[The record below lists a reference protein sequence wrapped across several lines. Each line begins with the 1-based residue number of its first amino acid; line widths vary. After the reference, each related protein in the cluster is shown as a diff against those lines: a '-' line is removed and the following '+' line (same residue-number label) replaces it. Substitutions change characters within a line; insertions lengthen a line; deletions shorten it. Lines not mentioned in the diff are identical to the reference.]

1 MPDIADLLQP
11 RQVVLLEPGGDAIA
25 ELCRLVTRNAW
36 QRQALETAVRQR
48 EEMASAVLDCGVA
61 VPHGHVP
68 ELDHFVLAVAVCPE
82 GLGWSGHPRG
92 KSVRVVV
99 LIGAPEGRL
108 TGYLRLLS
116 RVVKVC
122 SRPGIRDGLCR
133 CQNPDEIVA
142 LLTAADS

>member
-1 MPDIADLLQP
+1 MPEIGELLHP
-11 RQVVLLEPGGDAIA
+11 RQVLFLPPDGDVIA
-25 ELCRLVTRNAW
+25 ELCRVVTRNAW

-48 EEMASAVLDCGVA
+48 EEMASTALECGVA

-68 ELDHFVLAVAVCPE
+68 ELKDFVLAVAVCP
-82 GLGWSGHPRG
+82 GGFDWTGQPQG

-99 LIGAPEGRL
+99 LIGSPEGRQ

-122 SRPGIRDGLCR
+122 SRPEIRDGLCR

-142 LLTAADS
+142 LLTTAAG